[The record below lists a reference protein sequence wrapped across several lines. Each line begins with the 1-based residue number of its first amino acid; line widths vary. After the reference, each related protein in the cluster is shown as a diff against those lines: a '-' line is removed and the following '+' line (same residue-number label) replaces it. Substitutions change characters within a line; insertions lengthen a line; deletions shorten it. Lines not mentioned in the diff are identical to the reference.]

1 MRISDWSSDVCSS
14 DLLTVPRTIGSRTT
28 SGVDS
33 SMKLIPEHLRRAL
46 EDGVVVFFCGAG
58 VSVPAGLPSFKGL
71 VEDVLRDLVP
81 PADKCRVGST
91 GALAWRAFDKERYDE
106 ALDVLETRRGGGFA
120 PRDVRDRV
128 RYHLTKRKRPRDDKH
143 LVLARLADLDRSAG
157 RLVTTNFDPLFERA
171 CRKLCK
177 TEG

>member
-1 MRISDWSSDVCSS
+1 
-14 DLLTVPRTIGSRTT
+14 
-28 SGVDS
+28 
-33 SMKLIPEHLRRAL
+33 MKLIPEHLRRAL

-120 PRDVRDRV
+120 PPDVRDRV
-128 RYHLTKRKRPRDDKH
+128 RSPPTKRKR
-143 LVLARLADLDRSAG
+143 RSAEHTPERQSLMHISYAG
-157 RLVTTNFDPLFERA
+157 FCLTTTHTSTTQ
-171 CRKLCK
+171 C
-177 TEG
+177 

>member
-1 MRISDWSSDVCSS
+1 
-14 DLLTVPRTIGSRTT
+14 
-28 SGVDS
+28 
-33 SMKLIPEHLRRAL
+33 MKLIPEHLRRAL

-106 ALDVLETRRGGGFA
+106 ALDVRSEEL
-120 PRDVRDRV
+120 RV
-128 RYHLTKRKRPRDDKH
+128 GKGRVSTC
-143 LVLARLADLDRSAG
+143 RSG
-157 RLVTTNFDPLFERA
+157 WSTIN
-171 CRKLCK
+171 
-177 TEG
+177 

>member
-58 VSVPAGLPSFKGL
+58 VSVPAGLPSFNGL
-71 VEDVLRDLVP
+71 VEDVLRALVP
-81 PADKCRVGST
+81 PADPCRAGST
-91 GALAWRAFDKERYDE
+91 VALASLSFDTERYDE
-106 ALDVLETRRGGGFA
+106 ALSVFVTHHVCFFA
-120 PRDVRDRV
+120 
-128 RYHLTKRKRPRDDKH
+128 
-143 LVLARLADLDRSAG
+143 
-157 RLVTTNFDPLFERA
+157 
-171 CRKLCK
+171 
-177 TEG
+177 